1 MSNWSN
7 TRLNCSEA
15 LQLRDENQ
23 QSCHDDDQYGILQLN
38 SRQGSDFWNS
48 RRAFLSSYHFSD
60 QQRAGFKERL
70 RKSVKEIN
78 GAAVA
83 VVSDIRQQVA
93 SRRFGIRVF
102 RLTMALP
109 SLVHVSVRC
118 FTPWLNKKDFVARG
132 CDQ

>member
-7 TRLNCSEA
+7 KCPNCSEA
-15 LQLRDENQ
+15 LKVRDENQ
-23 QSCHDDDQYGILQLN
+23 PSFHDDGQYGIMMQLN
-38 SRQGSDFWNS
+38 RRDRDFWNS

-60 QQRAGFKERL
+60 DQRGFKEKL
-70 RKSVKEIN
+70 RKSLKELN

-93 SRRFGIRVF
+93 TRRFGIRVF

-109 SLVHVSVRC
+109 SFFRVSVRC
-118 FTPWLNKKDFVARG
+118 FTPWLNKKDFG
-132 CDQ
+132 DQQ